1 MIDQGTLFT
10 DAFAEPVIDGETEPM
25 AEGTN
30 TTVPHA
36 DAKFVPPS
44 PEQWARL
51 YALASRVRELAPWRW
66 MHETD
71 IFAVEDP
78 TSKQLGFVSTMGQ
91 LGQHLSIAVY
101 LGPKALYDFWGMQ
114 ESGED
119 PMAIFDVP
127 QLQVSFEDRDGLEK
141 QDRQIIKDLGL
152 KFRGRQQ
159 YPLFRSIRAGYVPW
173 FIDAAEAEILTH
185 ALEQVFAVAPLAAE
199 DPDLLSVGADFEAH
213 PYLIRVSE
221 RHGQELQWR
230 DEVRRVP
237 PPAAEFPQ
245 SSPLD
250 ARAEEFKS
258 CSRIADAIFEMDLF
272 YVPAPTGGRGERP
285 YFPKAVLIADAATGL
300 ILGTELFPP
309 ADSPEAKI
317 FALADSIGKV
327 FMKNRALPAEIRV
340 GNPRLFW
347 VLRRW
352 TQSLNIVLRQTNDLP
367 AIAEAK
373 QSMFGFFTG
382 Q

>member
-1 MIDQGTLFT
+1 MIDQGSLFT
-10 DAFAEPVIDGETEPM
+10 DAFAEPVMDGESEPM
-25 AEGTN
+25 VEGKNTAILHTDAE
-30 TTVPHA
+30 
-36 DAKFVPPS
+36 FVPPS

-51 YALASRVRELAPWRW
+51 FALASSLCELAPWRW

-91 LGQHLSIAVY
+91 LGEHLSIAVY
-101 LGPKALYDFWGMQ
+101 LGPKALYDFWGLQ

-141 QDRQIIKDLGL
+141 PDRQIIKALGL

-159 YPLFRSIRAGYVPW
+159 YPLFRSIRAGYAPW
-173 FIDAAEAEILTH
+173 FIDATEAEILTH
-185 ALEQVFAVAPLAAE
+185 ALEQVFAVAQLTAE
-199 DPDLLSVGADFEAH
+199 DPNLLTVGPDLEAH

-221 RHGQELQWR
+221 ARGKELQWR
-230 DEVRRVP
+230 DEVRRVAP
-237 PPAAEFPQ
+237 PPSEFPP

-258 CSRIADAIFEMDLF
+258 CSRVADAVFEIDLF
-272 YVPAPTGGRGERP
+272 YVPAPTGGRGNRP
-285 YFPKAVLIADAATGL
+285 YFPKAVLIANAATGM

-309 ADSPEAKI
+309 SESTHAMNL
-317 FALADSIGKV
+317 ALANSIGRV
-327 FMKNRALPAEIRV
+327 FLNANALPAEIRV
-340 GNPRLFW
+340 GSPRLFW
-347 VLRRW
+347 LLRRW
-352 TQSLNIVLRQTNDLP
+352 TQGLNIVLRQTSDLP
-367 AIAEAK
+367 AIEEAK
-373 QSMFGFFTG
+373 QSMFGFFTR